1 MSVAMAMTAA
11 NIRLDEIDDD
21 GVDSNSAPED
31 HLATTKMPAIGQRP
45 LPPARVPSSPP
56 SPPPIVS
63 APTAASSATI
73 PPPPLSVGGSL
84 PSVPPPLFPMS
95 AERTSDEAVPQA
107 TAGTPPRVAPSSWW
121 RALLA
126 SAVPPAP
133 EAGTEPMG
141 QSLRLRL
148 AAFAAGLGLLSF
160 IVAFVVGFRG
170 PPADLLMSST
180 VAASMVLAHAFMGV
194 GLLAVGLG
202 LLRAAERLAFAAPAP
217 PRASRD
223 GGSNPRPV

>member
-1 MSVAMAMTAA
+1 MTAA

-21 GVDSNSAPED
+21 GADPNFAPED

-45 LPPARVPSSPP
+45 LPQARVPSAPP

-63 APTAASSATI
+63 APAGGSSPTI
-73 PPPPLSVGGSL
+73 PPPPPTVGGPL
-84 PSVPPPLFPMS
+84 PSVPPPLYAS
-95 AERTSDEAVPQA
+95 AAERTSEEPA
-107 TAGTPPRVAPSSWW
+107 PPKLLPDAPRAAPSSWW

-126 SAVPPAP
+126 SAVPPARD
-133 EAGTEPMG
+133 AGNQVLA

-148 AAFAAGLGLLSF
+148 AGLAAGLGLLSF
-160 IVAFVVGFRG
+160 IVAFVVGFHG

-180 VAASMVLAHAFMGV
+180 VAASIVLAHAFMGV

-202 LLRAAERLAFAAPAP
+202 LLRAAERLAFARPL
-217 PRASRD
+217 RERD
-223 GGSNPRPV
+223 GDR